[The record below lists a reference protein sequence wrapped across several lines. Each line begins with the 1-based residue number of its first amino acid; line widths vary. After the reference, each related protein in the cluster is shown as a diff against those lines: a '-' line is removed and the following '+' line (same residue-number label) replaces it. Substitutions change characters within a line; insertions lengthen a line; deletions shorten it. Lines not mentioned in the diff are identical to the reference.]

1 MRFHAFLPRSRVA
14 QLTPAN
20 AGPDRKHAESR
31 AKGETPW
38 GEAGTYR
45 ELTRRFWQGHAFKVT
60 ALTENFG
67 IDALRQRNPES
78 LPMFAVTDGRI
89 EPLEAGE
96 SAPAG
101 ARVVHF
107 APPGE

>member
-20 AGPDRKHAESR
+20 AGADRKHAESR

-45 ELTRRFWQGHAFKVT
+45 DLTRRFWQGDVFKVT
-60 ALTENFG
+60 PLTETFG
-67 IDALRQRNPES
+67 IEALRQRHPGS

-96 SAPAG
+96 AAPPG
-101 ARVVHF
+101 AKVVHL